1 MKKKICVVTGSRAE
15 FGLLTPLMEEFRHDI
30 DILLQLIVTG
40 MHLSSDYGSTYKE
53 IEKEN
58 FEINEKIDIS
68 LTSDTA
74 VGISKST
81 GLSIEGFA
89 RAYERLKPDIVVLLG
104 DRFEILGAA
113 CAACICKVPIAHVNG
128 GEVTRGAFDDCFRHS
143 ITKMSQLHF
152 ASVEEYRKRII
163 QLGEDPNRVFNVGA
177 LGVDN
182 IKSTKLL
189 TKEELEAKLNLRLK
203 KYNLLVTFHP
213 VTLENN
219 TSEKHFQNLLDVLVG
234 LEDTHIIFTKAN
246 ADTSGRIINKMI
258 DEYVSANDTKSIAIT
273 SMGQVMYLS
282 TMQFVDAVVGNS
294 SSGIIE
300 APSFKIGTINIG
312 DRQNGRI
319 RLGSIIDC
327 RPLKDDIKEA
337 FKRLYSENFQRGLR
351 DIISPYGDG
360 NAAKRISSII
370 KNYNTD
376 AGLKKKFYDINFE
389 IQV

>member
-40 MHLSSDYGSTYKE
+40 MHLSSDYGLTYKE

-189 TKEELEAKLNLRLK
+189 TKSR
-203 KYNLLVTFHP
+203 
-213 VTLENN
+213 
-219 TSEKHFQNLLDVLVG
+219 
-234 LEDTHIIFTKAN
+234 
-246 ADTSGRIINKMI
+246 
-258 DEYVSANDTKSIAIT
+258 
-273 SMGQVMYLS
+273 
-282 TMQFVDAVVGNS
+282 
-294 SSGIIE
+294 
-300 APSFKIGTINIG
+300 SFM
-312 DRQNGRI
+312 
-319 RLGSIIDC
+319 
-327 RPLKDDIKEA
+327 A
-337 FKRLYSENFQRGLR
+337 
-351 DIISPYGDG
+351 
-360 NAAKRISSII
+360 
-370 KNYNTD
+370 
-376 AGLKKKFYDINFE
+376 
-389 IQV
+389 